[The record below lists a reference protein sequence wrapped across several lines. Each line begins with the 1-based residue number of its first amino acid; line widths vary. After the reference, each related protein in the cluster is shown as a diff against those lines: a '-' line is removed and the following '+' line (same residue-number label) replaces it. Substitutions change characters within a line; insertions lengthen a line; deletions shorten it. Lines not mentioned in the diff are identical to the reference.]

1 MIKSNETGHDFSIEL
16 ISNKH
21 LTHLSSNGGVLIE
34 GTLGK
39 LQTASFVETEIFE
52 IKGNCGVL
60 RLNITK
66 DELKFSGCE
75 S

>member
-1 MIKSNETGHDFSIEL
+1 MKKSNENGHDFSIEL
-16 ISNKH
+16 ISTKH

-39 LQTASFVETEIFE
+39 LQTTSFVEAEIFE
-52 IKGNCGVL
+52 VKGDYGVL

-66 DELKFSGCE
+66 EEIKVSGGQI
-75 S
+75 